1 MEIANCDAE
10 ITSKPQTNQS
20 DSAQL
25 IEYKELKEPC
35 VALTIIGE
43 NQLTDIEVFIKR
55 GFKFSFKTFLST
67 LALTIINMF
76 I

>member
-10 ITSKPQTNQS
+10 KPQTNKS

-25 IEYKELKEPC
+25 IEYKELKAPC

-43 NQLTDIEVFIKR
+43 NQLTNIEVFIKR